1 MYQIGQYIVY
11 GNTGVCRVEE
21 IVEKPS
27 LGLYYVL
34 KPVYESGTIYTP
46 AEHPKVFMRPVI
58 SRSEA
63 EQLIDQIPQVVAEPD
78 RTRNLQELREHYRN
92 AICSH
97 SCADLIR
104 LTMSIYRKKKEQE
117 SMGRRF
123 GQVDERFMKQAEN
136 ILFGEFAVALGITR
150 EEVPGYISTR
160 LKNSC
165 VEQS

>member
-1 MYQIGQYIVY
+1 MYQVGQCIIY
-11 GNTGVCRVEE
+11 GNTGVCRVDG

-34 KPVYESGTIYTP
+34 KPIYESGTIYTP

-78 RTRNLQELREHYRN
+78 RTRNLQELREHYRT
-92 AICSH
+92 AIGSH

-104 LTMSIYRKKKEQE
+104 LTMSIYQKKKEQE
-117 SMGRRF
+117 RMGRRF
-123 GQVDERFMKQAEN
+123 GQVDERFMKQAES
-136 ILFGEFAVALGITR
+136 ILFGELAIALGISR
-150 EEVPGYISTR
+150 EEVPNYISKR
-160 LKNSC
+160 LDGVC